1 MVKIFGSMLII
12 FSLGMIGFIKAEKLK
27 KRYEEMLDFK
37 KILVMLQ
44 GEIRY
49 NNSAIAEA
57 FLHVSNHFKGAYASI
72 LDEASGRTSDNS
84 GESFEKIWLE
94 IVDKNKDMLNVNDSD
109 MDIIRELGKSIGYL
123 DREMQNK
130 SLDMLIGRAQITIDE
145 QCEKL
150 PENMKIYRCMGIMM
164 GIFVILLIL

>member
-1 MVKIFGSMLII
+1 MNPCTGHQSGEMQYLSQKTDLKALVKILGSMLII
-12 FSLGMIGFIKAEKLK
+12 ISLGMIGFIKAEKLK

-57 FLHVSNHFKGAYASI
+57 FLHVSKHFKGAYASI

-94 IVDKNKDMLNVNDSD
+94 ID
-109 MDIIRELGKSIGYL
+109 
-123 DREMQNK
+123 
-130 SLDMLIGRAQITIDE
+130 
-145 QCEKL
+145 
-150 PENMKIYRCMGIMM
+150 
-164 GIFVILLIL
+164 